1 MKVMNRR
8 LIGPIVGIAI
18 ASMLTLLGWWLIQ
31 DKKFDVLSPS
41 GAVADQQRDLIIFTV
56 SLISLVV
63 VPVFVMLG
71 VFAWRY
77 SEKNK
82 KGKYDPSFN
91 HSVLLESIWWG
102 IPIAIIGVLSVVTI
116 QTSHSL
122 DPYRKIVSENETVNV
137 HYVALQ
143 WKWLFIYPEL
153 GVASLNQL
161 PIPEDTPISFTITA
175 DAPMSAFWVPALGSQ
190 IYAMNGMN
198 SQLNLI
204 ASKQGDFTGYS
215 TNINGTGYSD
225 MTMTVHS
232 WSDSKFNAWVRDTKQ
247 SGTKMNIATYETL
260 AEPSKNNQELAYS
273 LEDKNLYTT
282 IVSKYIGHG
291 SPGDNSAGHD
301 NSTTGKHEGDHD
313 MSHEGI
319 H

>member
-1 MKVMNRR
+1 MNRR
-8 LIGPIVGIAI
+8 IIGPLIGVSIAAALI
-18 ASMLTLLGWWLIQ
+18 ALGWWLVQ
-31 DKKFDVLSPS
+31 GKQFDVLSPA
-41 GAVADQQRDLIIFTV
+41 GEVADQQRNLFIFTI

-63 VPVFVMLG
+63 IPVFVMLG

-82 KGKYDPSFN
+82 KAKYDPSFT
-91 HSVLLESIWWG
+91 HSVVLESIWWG
-102 IPIAIIGVLSVVTI
+102 VPIAIIGVLSVVTF

-122 DPYRKIVSENETVNV
+122 DPYRKIVSEQETVNV
-137 HYVALQ
+137 QVVALQ

-190 IYAMNGMN
+190 IYAMSGMN

-204 ASKQGDFTGYS
+204 ASQQGDFRGYA
-215 TNINGTGYSD
+215 TNINGEGYSD
-225 MTMTVHS
+225 MKMTVHS
-232 WSDSKFNAWVRDTKQ
+232 WSQKKFDAWVVDTKANKPDLDI
-247 SGTKMNIATYETL
+247 TEYERL
-260 AEPSKNNQELAYS
+260 AKPSENNEELAY
-273 LEDKNLYTT
+273 NLADDQLYST
-282 IVSKYIGHG
+282 ILNKY
-291 SPGDNSAGHD
+291 
-301 NSTTGKHEGDHD
+301 
-313 MSHEGI
+313 MSHGAETGHSSVNEGN